1 MSTYLERL
9 NKKKKENNSTYDTY
23 LDRQE
28 AQNIRNGKDTLFSD
42 YQNLINSHNST
53 IQDTQKYSDVKDYN
67 SGINYGNRDSLH
79 NSINT
84 DYNNYQNISDRLKKF
99 RNEYV
104 NMYGEDNVKTLEE
117 GLSSIGDNIHNV
129 SSGIENLNSYWDSV
143 KKNFK
148 TEDEYKQYQDI
159 SALKSMSNDE
169 IMNALKNNGKYTYFN
184 GDPNN
189 ESWVQESKVNNPKN
203 IEDYISN
210 YGDTNLLKQYRDY
223 LLEGE
228 EKTGT
233 YLPYRNTIQTS
244 TGTQM
249 SLLPNYTNNTG
260 AGSAVERG
268 EKTYKY
274 KDIDEEKINLLN
286 SKIKIKESE
295 KKFEDEYNKY
305 SKADDWEEYSRNN
318 INSLNGY
325 DINNSIH
332 NSNSYSADGIY
343 NFINLKKEYQDLSP
357 NLHSPNNDSELMKF
371 QSMSDDEIKTY
382 NYIYQ
387 KYGEEKALK
396 YIDDITPVLNYRMTS
411 KTEENATKFASE
423 HPVLGSIASV
433 GTNILSAVNGKP
445 VGNAIKSAITG
456 EEIDTNGSEYLAQR
470 ATNAIRNQV
479 ASDIDSDVGKH
490 IYQISSSVVDNAIR
504 IAMAT
509 ALTGGVGAVGEA
521 VGSSALASAPKYTA
535 EVTSALM
542 GNSVATNAIIEGKE
556 KGYSDVK
563 ALTLG
568 IIQGAIEGVTEKYSI
583 DRIIKNPNLLK
594 SAVTEG
600 TEEVAS
606 NWMNNIVDA
615 VANGDKSE
623 FNQFIKAYKEENP
636 DATDGKAFSMAILN
650 SLKDDGL
657 AFLGG
662 AIAGGA
668 MAGTQQGINYVGNS
682 LTGKDIKNLDNVNT
696 LVEIGSNLDTNSKA
710 YKTANKISEKISN
723 NKSVS
728 NNLVGKL
735 RNEIINETQQ
745 ASNADLSTAIEN
757 RLVTLGEKSAKA
769 QYLSNVAV
777 KVINGESL
785 STAEKVALGG
795 STQVQ
800 RVISEYNNSDKSNYT
815 NEWSNNIQSK
825 ARTFNAMAQFSDKS
839 SLSSADVS
847 KANVPI
853 VGVNSVNNGDV
864 TYNLSNGKIAKANEL
879 KLTNGYDVINNY
891 AKSMNTEEAN
901 NYVAG
906 YKELSAD
913 VNPETYNALWTIA
926 KEAGINDN
934 QQMLQDVANRE
945 DNVLSSK
952 SLLNAFKAG
961 VTEGAKTKSNG
972 DVIKQAEPIK
982 VDKNIKSESNRET
995 VYNEYAPQHI
1005 DDISTYENMFN
1016 RVYTAGTRG
1025 VTYKSLSNNI
1035 NYADVMREL
1044 GETEIKDI
1052 LSAGKNDY
1060 NSTLKN
1066 ENVTNREKKKGE
1078 VKVSKEVYNKLF
1090 SNAKTDEDYDKILH
1104 IDTLNSIAETLGT
1117 DIVVEDIEDNNING
1131 YIKNGVIH
1139 INVNKTTEGIL
1150 FTATH
1155 ESVHFLRMNNEKG
1168 YRALRD
1174 FVFDCLTDKGVN
1186 IDSRVSNVIDT
1197 YLEKNALDINNLT
1210 DGAEEEIIANAFGSI
1225 IGNEQ
1230 AMQKAYSLST
1240 EKKNAIISAIRNII
1254 DRLKSFLKSLTN
1266 MSEVKALKNDINAQ
1280 VKMAEI
1286 FADGLEKS
1294 NVQQSGQKNNT
1305 TDGAKHSINPDFSEE
1320 VERAYKDGTIKN
1332 KTFILGET
1340 SDILQAL
1347 GARENSIYMNG
1358 DKIITILSEHPEMS
1372 IDTIKNIPKLID
1384 NPVLILRSKNK
1395 VDNNSR
1401 VVLFGRYNAENG
1413 KPMLAVIDLMPKEDK
1428 LVINNMQKLVSSYSK
1443 TKNINK
1449 NTNFED
1455 EIKYFFEH
1463 SEVMYV
1469 TENKKIAKNL
1479 IGRVGFV
1486 MPTELRHFGYVGNI
1500 SYEKRK
1506 VKLTGMPFTEVFS
1519 YDEKGAKLS
1528 IDELGETLPGTKF
1541 SIYESGGE
1549 NKTSESNSNGDT
1561 LSNEMISKLE
1571 NHFGT
1576 TDNYNVA
1583 GYLLTDG
1590 KMLDFSGK
1598 HWGGSVTQREVEH
1611 YDILEGFE
1619 DEEVYDELEDG
1630 YDAQLYTLR
1639 NGNIRLMPE
1648 IGGINLSTKPNKL
1661 QLFTLRGYI
1670 DNFGGDVYVE
1680 VTDNNEKQL
1689 YSKHYSKGTSSQV
1702 ILNDIDNYFVNNVTP
1717 NTELSYKDFRYS
1729 IDGDM
1734 TMTPEMMSEVE
1745 TEKALEQTN
1754 NLTAKLL
1761 KQLFNDN
1768 KVTKSSFIKSA
1779 EEVLSKYES
1788 TMSANSYAEAMWSLA
1803 GFARNNDNVTPTD
1816 LMTQMSQI
1824 SNSAVDK
1831 TKKIIDP
1838 FEEER
1843 KEIRGQ
1849 LKGRTLLLTDRQVQM
1864 LDFGMGTNRYKQL
1877 MFGTTTIKKAENH
1890 GSSIAGGIDRQGG
1903 KTCYLSEMYYDL
1915 QDQFGYALFPEIQ
1928 EDMMPEELL
1937 RVLETL
1943 KPTVD
1948 TVDGANRYDMSM
1960 AMTQDF
1966 IVALC
1971 SEVQNSTNSKLK
1983 QKYDKA
1989 IKELKDSQKEWKEKY
2004 REEYNNRLNR
2014 KLKEQ
2019 KEKDAVRFNKRLN
2032 ARDKKILEIKAK
2044 QRDKQSKRR
2053 DAMLSRELMRKIQR
2067 KCKKFGDMLSNKQKT
2082 AKIPVELIKEISNLA
2097 NVIDGGVTKNGNK
2110 VAGYNSF
2117 YRMSELYERISKYP
2131 EKVDKGYVLEYSTKI
2146 RDDINEIGEMLNGR
2160 AINEITSPQELE
2172 KIYNVLKEIE
2182 HNLKSAN
2189 ELLVEGRRI
2198 DYVTAGE
2205 HDIKAIEKLRGRN
2218 KKNGGISAWKNNLE
2232 KFVNFNNDPMRTIR
2246 FITGYDEDTTLYKC
2260 AKELDKATSK
2270 KYELL
2275 KKGRE
2280 YFADISKSNVKRMET
2295 FDGKKADFRDFG
2307 LHDIRTGETVRIT
2320 DAQAISIYM
2329 SSQNEDNRRHFMI
2342 KTDETGKRTT
2352 HKCGGMNIPDER
2364 YYKKG
2369 EYDKAREHSH
2379 RVILSEDSLAKIK
2392 SHIENDEFLK
2402 NFANKTYDF
2411 FNVFSTQLF
2420 DEVSMALHNVPGSIK
2435 GTYFPIDVNKSY
2447 IKTEFENLVLDGK
2460 LENTGITKDRVHSSA
2475 PIWISDVTDVINKHL
2490 DTIASLNAFAV
2501 PLRNFEK
2508 IYNYTSSGYGNSVKA
2523 QIEYTW
2529 GKSATKYIENFI
2541 VDLNV
2546 QSTGANIKN
2555 NKTEFSKVFSK
2566 FRSYFAQSVLATNLS
2581 VIFKQTASFYVA
2593 IAKLGIKPVMKSFV
2607 MQEHK
2612 DGIKYGIVRR
2622 AEQSEI
2628 DSITPLVA
2636 ERRNGLGY
2644 NPVTGKGVNSLLDLS
2659 KDQPWAKKLPYIMD
2673 AIQRMDIATVNRLFY
2688 ASKFYMKKNYSEI
2701 NEGTDEYKEKL
2712 KEVYEDVIN
2721 YTQPQYSTMHRPQA
2735 LRTENELIKSVT
2747 MFMTQRLQNFGIV
2760 FDATGDFIAKKRELK
2775 LNSTTDNIKA
2785 YKRAKVNLINGIVG
2799 VGVSAIVIAV
2809 MQFLYRA
2816 LSGNL
2821 DRYRDDEEEITA
2833 EAIAK
2838 RIGIDTIESLFSNVF
2853 LGAELF
2859 SEIENIV
2866 NSVDGKSTFYETDL
2880 LDVNIISAVND
2891 FVGNINDVIS
2901 STVQFS
2907 TYSNWTKDK
2916 IDKNIKNICESTYGI
2931 VSGVLKYKFGVP
2943 VDNLKKHFES
2953 VYNHASDFVNGQMLS
2968 FRTGSNA
2975 ELNSSDY
2982 CELIYDSL
2990 IDGDKEK
2997 AAQLWDK
3004 AISNGKSETSLNT
3017 ALKNILVDDETIYQC
3032 AVAKND
3038 GLDYSGK
3045 KSVLTN
3051 LGFPEKII
3059 DKAIE
3064 YIVDNILNVKEE
3076 KTKKEAIINP
3086 FR

>member
-42 YQNLINSHNST
+42 YQNLINNYNST
-53 IQDTQKYSDVKDYN
+53 VQATQKYNDVKDYN
-67 SGINYGNRDSLH
+67 TGTNYSGRDNLH
-79 NSINT
+79 NSITT
-84 DYNNYQNISDRLKKF
+84 DYGNYQNISERLKKF

-117 GLSSIGDNIHNV
+117 GLSSIGNNIHNI
-129 SSGIENLNSYWDSV
+129 SSGIENLNNYWDSV

-169 IMNALKNNGKYTYFN
+169 VMNALRNNGKYTYFN

-233 YLPYRNTIQTS
+233 YLPYRNTTQTS

-357 NLHSPNNDSELMKF
+357 NLHSPNIDSELMKF

-382 NYIYQ
+382 NYIYK
-387 KYGEEKALK
+387 KYGDDKALK
-396 YIDDITPVLNYRMTS
+396 YVDDITPVLNYRMTS

-445 VGNAIKSAITG
+445 VGNAIKSVITG
-456 EEIDTNGSEYLAQR
+456 DEIDTNGAEYLAQR
-470 ATNAIRNQV
+470 TTNALRGQV
-479 ASDIDSDVGKH
+479 ASDIDSDVGRF
-490 IYQISSSVVDNAIR
+490 IYQTASSAVDSAINLGV
-504 IAMAT
+504 AT

-521 VGSSALASAPKYTA
+521 VGSSVLASAPKYTA

-542 GNSVATNAIIEGKE
+542 GNTVATNAIIEGKE

-606 NWMNNIVDA
+606 NWMNNIVDV

-636 DATDGKAFSMAILN
+636 GATDGKAFSMAIVN

-662 AIAGGA
+662 A
-668 MAGTQQGINYVGNS
+668 MAGSAMGGVQQGINYVGNS

-710 YKTANKISEKISN
+710 YQTANKISEKISN

-735 RNEIINETQQ
+735 RNEIINATQQ

-785 STAEKVALGG
+785 STEEKVALGG
-795 STQVQ
+795 STQAQ

-825 ARTFNAMAQFSDKS
+825 ARTFNAMAQYSDKA

-847 KANVPI
+847 KTNVPI

-864 TYNLSNGKIAKANEL
+864 TYNLSNGKTAKANEL
-879 KLTNGYDVINNY
+879 KLSNGFDVINNY

-926 KEAGINDN
+926 KEAGINNN

-961 VTEGAKTKSNG
+961 VTESAKTKSNG

-1005 DDISTYENMFN
+1005 DDISTYENMFS

-1035 NYADVMREL
+1035 NYADVIRKL

-1078 VKVSKEVYNKLF
+1078 VNVSDEVYNKLF

-1230 AMQKAYSLST
+1230 AMQKAYNLSA
-1240 EKKNAIISAIRNII
+1240 EKKNAIISAIKKII

-1266 MSEVKALKNDINAQ
+1266 MSEVKALKDDINAQ
-1280 VKMAEI
+1280 IKMAEI

-1294 NVQQSGQKNNT
+1294 KQVENN
-1305 TDGAKHSINPDFSEE
+1305 E
-1320 VERAYKDGTIKN
+1320 
-1332 KTFILGET
+1332 
-1340 SDILQAL
+1340 
-1347 GARENSIYMNG
+1347 
-1358 DKIITILSEHPEMS
+1358 
-1372 IDTIKNIPKLID
+1372 
-1384 NPVLILRSKNK
+1384 
-1395 VDNNSR
+1395 
-1401 VVLFGRYNAENG
+1401 YN
-1413 KPMLAVIDLMPKEDK
+1413 
-1428 LVINNMQKLVSSYSK
+1428 
-1443 TKNINK
+1443 T
-1449 NTNFED
+1449 
-1455 EIKYFFEH
+1455 
-1463 SEVMYV
+1463 
-1469 TENKKIAKNL
+1469 
-1479 IGRVGFV
+1479 
-1486 MPTELRHFGYVGNI
+1486 
-1500 SYEKRK
+1500 
-1506 VKLTGMPFTEVFS
+1506 
-1519 YDEKGAKLS
+1519 
-1528 IDELGETLPGTKF
+1528 IDELGKTLPGTKF

-1549 NKTSESNSNGDT
+1549 TQRTETQVYSENFKEWFGDWENNSKSASKVVDKNGKPLVLYHQTKEDFT
-1561 LSNEMISKLE
+1561 VFN
-1571 NHFGT
+1571 
-1576 TDNYNVA
+1576 TDNERAGLYDSDTPTGMFFKTTNKNIGVAGNKQMAVYLNARNILTFNNREDIHSYWMNNVA
-1583 GYLLTDG
+1583 GYAELQKQYDDID
-1590 KMLDFSGK
+1590 KKYQAEYEKEEIISDE
-1598 HWGGSVTQREVEH
+1598 WYEEH
-1611 YDILEGFE
+1611 YDDLVAGKIT
-1619 DEEVYDELEDG
+1619 DEEAQRIMDGKLDEILDEWKKATNPISRKQKNLITEYIKKSDFDAIHLKDDG
-1630 YDAQLYTLR
+1630 TVQGVQVD
-1639 NGNIRLMPE
+1639 
-1648 IGGINLSTKPNKL
+1648 S
-1661 QLFTLRGYI
+1661 YI
-1670 DNFGGDVYVE
+1670 VFE
-1680 VTDNNEKQL
+1680 PTQIKSATDNI
-1689 YSKHYSKGTSSQV
+1689 GTFDK
-1702 ILNDIDNYFVNNVTP
+1702 NNPDI
-1717 NTELSYKDFRYS
+1717 RYS

-1734 TMTPEMMSEVE
+1734 TMTSEMMSEVE

-1761 KQLFNDN
+1761 NQLFKDN

-1824 SNSAVDK
+1824 SNTAVEK
-1831 TKKIIDP
+1831 TKKVIDP

-1849 LKGRTLLLTDRQVQM
+1849 LKGHTLLLTDRQVQM

-1877 MFGTTTIKKAENH
+1877 MFGTTNIKKAENH
-1890 GSSIAGGIDRQGG
+1890 SVGIAGGIDRQGG

-1937 RVLETL
+1937 RALETL

-1971 SEVQNSTNSKLK
+1971 SEVQNSTNTKLK

-1989 IKELKDSQKEWKEKY
+1989 IKELKDSQKEWKERYKKAY
-2004 REEYNNRLNR
+2004 
-2014 KLKEQ
+2014 
-2019 KEKDAVRFNKRLN
+2019 KEKY
-2032 ARDKKILEIKAK
+2032 DKKISDLKKSNSEAMDKA
-2044 QRDKQSKRR
+2044 
-2053 DAMLSRELMRKIQR
+2053 L
-2067 KCKKFGDMLSNKQKT
+2067 NKQKNSYEKKIAEIKSKQKT
-2082 AKIPVELIKEISNLA
+2082 VNSKRQETVLRKDGMQKIRNICSRLEKMTSKEVKKEGIPMPVDLIREVTRLGTVLDYGVTKSGNTYSGQNVLNRISQLYKQLSDKKAIFNQNNSSADGLTNGMFAQQYSEKISEAIDSLKDEIGNTPLNRLDGYQLAHIANVLGYIEDNLRKAKNI
-2097 NVIDGGVTKNGNK
+2097 VIDGKNHDIAKLGKQATKEILSLRGIQN
-2110 VAGYNSF
+2110 
-2117 YRMSELYERISKYP
+2117 
-2131 EKVDKGYVLEYSTKI
+2131 DKGQEVWYKKTSMWYEAQISDGVRMFKRLGNYDENSVFYKLGEDFDKAESKM
-2146 RDDINEIGEMLNGR
+2146 INIQME
-2160 AINEITSPQELE
+2160 S
-2172 KIYNVLKEIE
+2172 
-2182 HNLKSAN
+2182 
-2189 ELLVEGRRI
+2189 
-2198 DYVTAGE
+2198 
-2205 HDIKAIEKLRGRN
+2205 
-2218 KKNGGISAWKNNLE
+2218 KNH
-2232 KFVNFNNDPMRTIR
+2232 FVNVQNK
-2246 FITGYDEDTTLYKC
+2246 YD
-2260 AKELDKATSK
+2260 KELKNINGKNATP
-2270 KYELL
+2270 L
-2275 KKGRE
+2275 
-2280 YFADISKSNVKRMET
+2280 
-2295 FDGKKADFRDFG
+2295 DFG
-2307 LHDIRTGETVRIT
+2307 LSDRFTGEKVYIT
-2320 DAQAISIYM
+2320 ADQALSIYLASENM
-2329 SSQNEDNRRHFMI
+2329 DNRRHFMVI
-2342 KTDETGKRTT
+2342 KDIHGNALNNPDGYMIENIKDKRKGKNRVVITEQNLLDITDYITKNKALNELANTT
-2352 HKCGGMNIPDER
+2352 RMYFNSIAKKYLDECATTL
-2364 YYKKG
+2364 YGYPI
-2369 EYDKAREHSH
+2369 S
-2379 RVILSEDSLAKIK
+2379 IK
-2392 SHIENDEFLK
+2392 S
-2402 NFANKTYDF
+2402 
-2411 FNVFSTQLF
+2411 
-2420 DEVSMALHNVPGSIK
+2420 
-2435 GTYFPIDVNKSY
+2435 TYFPISVNKDY
-2447 IKTEFENLVLDGK
+2447 VNTEFESVIRDAT
-2460 LENTGITKDRVHSSA
+2460 LENRGFTKHRTVSSNA
-2475 PIWISDVTDVINKHL
+2475 VNLIGCMEIVENHINQIARYSAFTPVIK
-2490 DTIASLNAFAV
+2490 
-2501 PLRNFEK
+2501 NFQK
-2508 IYNYTSSGYGNSVKA
+2508 IYNYRAKGSQYTLKEAIRVKM
-2523 QIEYTW
+2523 
-2529 GKSATKYIENFI
+2529 GKSVVNYIDKLMGDIQAPKQSNKFLSKIRGNFAQG
-2541 VDLNV
+2541 VL
-2546 QSTGANIKN
+2546 AMNIKVSMKQAASYPTAAAIIGWKPIKKALAFGEN
-2555 NKTEFSKVFSK
+2555 AEGEKKYVFY
-2566 FRSYFAQSVLATNLS
+2566 RANRAE
-2581 VIFKQTASFYVA
+2581 I
-2593 IAKLGIKPVMKSFV
+2593 IEKLGTGVLWDRYQGDTI
-2607 MQEHK
+2607 
-2612 DGIKYGIVRR
+2612 
-2622 AEQSEI
+2622 AEMRG
-2628 DSITPLVA
+2628 LV
-2636 ERRNGLGY
+2636 E
-2644 NPVTGKGVNSLLDLS
+2644 TSDWTKKGVMPYLMNWIQKIDTATTGRLYQACKYYVEDEL
-2659 KDQPWAKKLPYIMD
+2659 KIKKFD
-2673 AIQRMDIATVNRLFY
+2673 DKGEWTQ
-2688 ASKFYMKKNYSEI
+2688 
-2701 NEGTDEYKEKL
+2701 EYKDALLKTFEK
-2712 KEVYEDVIN
+2712 VIKC
-2721 YTQPQYSTMHRPQA
+2721 TQPQYTVMHRPQV
-2735 LRTENELIKSVT
+2735 LRSNNEIVRT
-2747 MFMTQRLQNFGIV
+2747 MFMFMTQRLQNIGILYESV
-2760 FDATGDFIAKKRELK
+2760 G
-2775 LNSTTDNIKA
+2775 N
-2785 YKRAKVNLINGIVG
+2785 YRAKLSGYKSGNTTKEDLHKAKVMLTRSVTSQVVASITLVTMDLLC
-2799 VGVSAIVIAV
+2799 AII
-2809 MQFLYRA
+2809 L
-2816 LSGNL
+2816 GNL
-2821 DRYRDDEEEITA
+2821 DKYRDDDDELTA
-2833 EAIAK
+2833 SSVLNECVYSVFENL
-2838 RIGIDTIESLFSNVF
+2838 IGNV
-2853 LGAELF
+2853 LGGAELF
-2859 SEIENIV
+2859 ELTETIV
-2866 NSVDGKSTFYETDL
+2866 KSAKGET
-2880 LDVNIISAVND
+2880 
-2891 FVGNINDVIS
+2891 
-2901 STVQFS
+2901 
-2907 TYSNWTKDK
+2907 TYSNDIISYGALETINDIADELVTLTKLSFGGDVSTDK
-2916 IDKNIKNICESTYGI
+2916 VTKLAKKI
-2931 VSGVLKYKFGVP
+2931 VTSLGQLTGVP
-2943 VDNLKKHFES
+2943 TRNA
-2953 VYNHASDFVNGQMLS
+2953 YNIINGMIQQVENISAGEYVSQNELTSADYSHS
-2968 FRTGSNA
+2968 F
-2975 ELNSSDY
+2975 Y
-2982 CELIYDSL
+2982 VKM
-2990 IDGDKEK
+2990 IDGDKDGATKVIEK
-2997 AAQLWDK
+2997 AKENGITD
-3004 AISNGKSETSLNT
+3004 SNFKS
-3017 ALKNILVDDETIYQC
+3017 ALKNVLMEDDTVIQAAIALNNGNTSEMNKCIDVLV
-3032 AVAKND
+3032 
-3038 GLDYSGK
+3038 S
-3045 KSVLTN
+3045 
-3051 LGFPEKII
+3051 LGFARNVVEKAVESYANKMKKD
-3059 DKAIE
+3059 DKPKEKEDNLSADN
-3064 YIVDNILNVKEE
+3064 YIN
-3076 KTKKEAIINP
+3076 
-3086 FR
+3086 